1 MDNAQLLRSIEQM
14 FANMNTQFTRQ
25 LATVQET
32 LTGQV
37 EELRQEVAGVKVQ
50 VADLQQD
57 VAGIKVQVADLQQ
70 DVAGVKGEVA
80 GLRLDIAKLNE
91 TVQDNHAYT
100 VSELSKVAK
109 EVEDKVVV
117 RIQDDVATL
126 RKEVELF
133 KGHVVDYSIDVNVV
147 KSKIQYWCVSPC
159 ICSSYL
165 LMCGV
170 PLGSQC
176 LHR

>member
-1 MDNAQLLRSIEQM
+1 M

-37 EELRQEVAGVKVQ
+37 EELRQEVAGQIDGLRQEVAGQIDGLHQEIVGVQSQ
-50 VADLQQD
+50 VAS
-57 VAGIKVQVADLQQ
+57 LQQ

-100 VSELSKVAK
+100 VSELSKVAR

>member
-1 MDNAQLLRSIEQM
+1 M

-37 EELRQEVAGVKVQ
+37 EELRQEVEGLRQEVTGRI
-50 VADLQQD
+50 DGLQQ
-57 VAGIKVQVADLQQ
+57 
-70 DVAGVKGEVA
+70 EVA
-80 GLRLDIAKLNE
+80 GLRLDVTKLNE

-109 EVEDKVVV
+109 EAEDKVVGK
-117 RIQDDVATL
+117 ILDDVATL
-126 RKEVELF
+126 RKEVKLF
-133 KGHVVDYSIDVNVV
+133 EEHVVSYSIDVNVV
-147 KSKIQYWCVSPC
+147 KSKIKYWCVSPC
-159 ICSSYL
+159 ICSHYL
-165 LMCGV
+165 SMCGV
-170 PLGSQC
+170 PFGPQS